1 MSIFDRFRR
10 KENAFQ
16 INDVKPTVTFGWKGL
31 RFFDKKWEFANFYL
45 TLITTTLYDGISNIT
60 FRSRKQV
67 MVPDEICDFIDRNA
81 SLLVNNMLTRGFIA
95 VSWFKRDNVVRYYIP
110 QENDIKKDDYG
121 RVINANTVVVYST
134 TYQLHRQSDFFVIR
148 PQLDLL
154 NTLCNTLVN
163 SADSMGVLPIIWGS
177 SIPANPAFKEELE
190 AMMSRNYGWDSD
202 KYKYF
207 LSRQEIHTETIDLKV
222 KDLELAKNI
231 EDTFGFLCRYFGV
244 PTDLILGKS
253 TFDNVGEA
261 KKFFYDT
268 TIRKWAEI
276 LLKVSRSLL
285 TATGDFV
292 PQDTI
297 TYNLDNVAELE
308 TTLSSACREKDAYI
322 DSLLKLKDAGI
333 DVQDELAKVYIDM
346 KRMYVEV

>member
-1 MSIFDRFRR
+1 MGLFDRN
-10 KENAFQ
+10 KKKNAVQ
-16 INDVKPTVTFGWKGL
+16 VNDVKPTVTFGWNGL
-31 RFFDKKWEFANFYL
+31 HLFNKKWEFANFYL

-60 FRSRKQV
+60 FRSRKQL

-110 QENDIKKDDYG
+110 QENDIRKDEYG
-121 RVINANTVVVYST
+121 RVINANTVVIYST
-134 TYQLHRQSDFFVIR
+134 TYQLRRQSDFFVIR
-148 PQLDLL
+148 PQLDLI

-163 SADSMGVLPIIWGS
+163 SADSMGVLPIIWGN
-177 SIPANPAFKEELE
+177 SIPANPQFKDELE
-190 AMMSRNYGWDSD
+190 AMMSRQYGWDSE
-202 KYKYF
+202 KYRYF

-253 TFDNVGEA
+253 TFSNVSEA
-261 KKFFYDT
+261 KEFFYST
-268 TIRKWAEI
+268 TIRKWAEL
-276 LLKVSRSLL
+276 LLKVARSLL

-297 TYNLDNVAELE
+297 TYVMENIPELE
-308 TTLSSACREKDAYI
+308 KTLSSACGEKVAYI
-322 DSLLKLKDAGI
+322 DALLKLKDAGI
-333 DVQDELAKVYIDM
+333 DVSDELAKVYQDM
-346 KRMYVEV
+346 KRMYIEV